1 MTRPWS
7 SRLRL
12 GAVAVAVAS
21 TAVAGG
27 LALPGAAVA
36 APGAEVAAEAA
47 DGVVVPFRA
56 DARLVSSGPTGF
68 LSTVGDTHYWTRYAD
83 GVETPLPRKGA
94 GAYRASAQSDVLVW
108 NEGMRYFVHD
118 LARGVD
124 AEPVVIDSAYE
135 LRGVNGST
143 LVMRDGADGVHLVSR
158 APGGDVVDRA
168 VGGLPAGAVR
178 HVYSTAP
185 GAFAVQTAGTEF
197 LKDRLSVVD
206 VATGA
211 VTATYDVHSHTDTA
225 QVSAEYVAWRP
236 GPDSTMV
243 ADRSGGAP
251 VRWSSWGLLLPGG
264 WMTVGDGFGLSPL
277 GGGETV
283 YALDSARQVVV
294 GGDGTALVHGGTLA
308 DGVGLFRVSVG
319 ADGKPD
325 VRKVADTGER
335 LDLTVKSETVPTV
348 VDFDREPRQE
358 MSWGFN
364 HRDVSLT
371 VELTHT
377 ATGRKTTLRS
387 WWAPDEFEAHV
398 AWDGLSE
405 KYFGAPNGAH
415 TWKMTTESV
424 FGTSVTR
431 SGALTVVRGTRQR
444 DFTDNGV
451 ADVLVRDA
459 AGKLSSYEVSQLQ
472 ALGRDYDCWEEG
484 CRPVLG
490 ATTPTTLGT
499 GWNTYTLMASPGNA
513 AGGAADDIVGRD
525 RDGVLWLHRSE
536 QGKLVP
542 RTKVGGGWQVY
553 NKIVGGSDLDGDGR
567 GDLLATDTSGVLW
580 LYTSTGSA
588 TRPFDARKRIGGGWQ
603 QYNLLVAPGNV
614 AGATGGDL
622 LARDRD
628 GVLWMY
634 LGKGDGT
641 FTARRKVGGGWQK
654 YTHVAP
660 AGLNSRGVADLFATG
675 PAGSAIHYG
684 LGNTST
690 PFAAASKV
698 PVNGDSTT
706 YKSVF

>member
-1 MTRPWS
+1 MTRPRS

-12 GAVAVAVAS
+12 RTVAVVVAA
-21 TAVAGG
+21 TACAGG
-27 LALPGAAVA
+27 VALPGTAVA
-36 APGAEVAAEAA
+36 APGAAVSAEAPA
-47 DGVVVPFRA
+47 DVVVPFRA

-68 LSTVGDTHYWTRYAD
+68 LSVVGDTHYWTRYAD

-118 LARGVD
+118 LSRGAD

-143 LVMRDGADGVHLVSR
+143 LVMRDGADGMHLVGR
-158 APGGDVVDRA
+158 VPGGDVVDRP
-168 VGGLPAGAVR
+168 VSGLPAGVVR

-185 GAFAVQTAGTEF
+185 GAFAVQTAGLTE
-197 LKDRLSVVD
+197 KLSVVD

-211 VTATYDVHSHTDTA
+211 VTATYDVHSQTDTV
-225 QVSAEYVAWRP
+225 QVSAEYVAWRV
-236 GPDSTMV
+236 GTDTTMV
-243 ADRSGGAP
+243 ARRNGGAP
-251 VRWSSWGLLLPGG
+251 VRQSFWGPLVAGG
-264 WMTVGDGFGLSPL
+264 WMAVSNGYGLRQV
-277 GGGETV
+277 GGGGSV
-283 YALDSARQVVV
+283 YPLDSARQVVV
-294 GGDGTALVHGGTLA
+294 GGDGAALVHGGTRA
-308 DGVGLFRVSVG
+308 DGVGLYRVSVG
-319 ADGKPD
+319 ADGEPD

-335 LDLTVKSETVPTV
+335 LDLTMKNETVPSV
-348 VDFDREPRQE
+348 VDFDRSSRHE
-358 MSWGFN
+358 MSWEFN
-364 HRDVSLT
+364 HQDVDVT

-387 WWAPDEFEAHV
+387 WWAPDEFVSHV
-398 AWDGLSE
+398 AWNGLSE
-405 KYFGAPNGAH
+405 KYFGAPAGAH
-415 TWKMTTESV
+415 TWEMTTESV
-424 FGTSVTR
+424 FGTSITR
-431 SGALTVVRGTRQR
+431 SGTLTVVRGTRQR

-459 AGKLSSYEVSQLQ
+459 DGKLSAYEVSQLE
-472 ALGRDYDCWEEG
+472 ALERDFDCFEEG
-484 CRPVLG
+484 CRPVLR
-490 ATTPTTLGT
+490 ALTPTTLGT
-499 GWNTYTLMASPGNA
+499 GWNTYTLTASPGNA

-536 QGKLVP
+536 RGKLMP

-553 NKIVGGSDLDGDGR
+553 DKITGGSDLNGDGR
-567 GDLLATDTSGVLW
+567 GDLLARDTSGVLW
-580 LYTSTGSA
+580 FYASTGDTA
-588 TRPFDARKRIGGGWQ
+588 KPFKPRAKVGGGWQ
-603 QYNLLVAPGNV
+603 TYNLLVAPGNV

-660 AGLNSRGVADLFATG
+660 AGLNSRGVADLFAIG
-675 PAGSAIHYG
+675 PSGSAMYYG
-684 LGNTST
+684 RDSTST
-690 PFAAASKV
+690 PFGDASKV